1 MFAVTRNPFI
11 AYSSNVLAVLGLR
24 AMFFVVAGFIERFR
38 YLHYGLAGVLIFMGA
53 KMLFEDLLPIP
64 TPVSLLVVA
73 SLLTSSILFSLRVTK
88 EQHPEE
94 DRQG

>member
-1 MFAVTRNPFI
+1 
-11 AYSSNVLAVLGLR
+11 VLAVLGLR

-53 KMLFEDLLPIP
+53 KMLLEEVFPIP

-73 SLLTSSILFSLRVTK
+73 SLLTSAVLFSMRVTK
-88 EQHPEE
+88 EQSSED